1 MDSFPAV
8 LFGAYII
15 RYQYVD
21 MSCAV
26 KMLDANVIFVRKAKH
41 ASDTTRGFSTK
52 FRFQHLINY

>member
-41 ASDTTRGFSTK
+41 ASDT
-52 FRFQHLINY
+52 H